1 MRSLA
6 FGSILIASAYLA
18 GCSTYSS
25 NMRVGNDISYA
36 SISDQ
41 REAVR
46 TVKVYDTMPSG
57 AEVLGPVDAGRCHR
71 SFVEESP
78 SEAVLMNDLKIA
90 AYTMG
95 ADGLTDVSVV
105 KTSALT
111 KNCWYMLDAR
121 GTAIFMPEE

>member
-1 MRSLA
+1 MRSTAL
-6 FGSILIASAYLA
+6 GSIFIASTFLA

-46 TVKVYDTMPSG
+46 TIKVYDTMPEG

-78 SEAVLMNDLKIA
+78 SDALVRTDLRIA

-95 ADGLTDVSVV
+95 ADGVTDVSVE

-121 GTAIFMPEE
+121 GTAIILPEE